1 MNSNNL
7 TVNDIKGKEALRR
20 PVVSGRPVEIASGV
34 FVIPDGGVELVPN
47 VGVIVGDRAALVVD
61 TGLGPR
67 NGAIVRAIADE
78 LAGNRPLF
86 LTLTHFHPEHG
97 FGAQAFADATI
108 IYNRKQ
114 HEEFREKA
122 AGYLAMFSAFGDAIA
137 DELAGVQFVD
147 PQIVYDGSVDLDLG
161 GKAVQLR
168 TWGPAHTRED
178 QGIYLPAEKI
188 LFVGDLVENRSFP
201 VLPFFP
207 PQETE
212 VDAREWMAVLEQL
225 QRMDVET
232 VVPGHGDVGDRG
244 LLATAHEYLAWL
256 ESETNRLADKGEDPE
271 KIPGIVVPEL
281 IARYPQWSSGAQPW
295 LIAAGVLSVLAKRA

>member
-1 MNSNNL
+1 MGSEE
-7 TVNDIKGKEALRR
+7 TRQP
-20 PVVSGRPVEIASGV
+20 PVITGRPTEIGAGV

-61 TGLGPR
+61 AGLGPR
-67 NGAIVRAIADE
+67 NGAMVRSIAEE
-78 LAGNRPLF
+78 LAGDRPLF
-86 LTLTHFHPEHG
+86 LTLTHWHPEHG

-122 AGYLAMFSAFGDAIA
+122 AGYLGMFSGLGEAIA
-137 DELAGVQFVD
+137 HELADVQFVD
-147 PQIVYDGSVDLDLG
+147 PQIVYDGAAELDLG

-188 LFVGDLVENRSFP
+188 LLVGDLVENRSHP
-201 VLPFFP
+201 VLSFFP
-207 PQETE
+207 PHETE
-212 VDAREWMAVLEQL
+212 VDARQWMAVLEQL

-232 VVPGHGDVGDRG
+232 VVPGHGELGDLG
-244 LLATAHEYLAWL
+244 LLATAHEYLAFL
-256 ESETNRLADKGEDPE
+256 ESETNRLADEGEDPE
-271 KIPGIVVPEL
+271 KIPEIVVPEL
-281 IARYPQWSSGAQPW
+281 IARYPQWNAPPQW
-295 LIAAGVLSVLAKRA
+295 LLAAGVQSVLFHRG

>member
-1 MNSNNL
+1 MSENQAPMSSEE
-7 TVNDIKGKEALRR
+7 TRQP
-20 PVVSGRPVEIASGV
+20 PVVTGRPIEIASGV

-47 VGVIVGDRAALVVD
+47 VGVIVGERAALVVD

-67 NGAIVRAIADE
+67 NGAIVRAIAE
-78 LAGNRPLF
+78 NLAGDRPLF

-122 AGYLAMFSAFGDAIA
+122 PWYLGMFSGFGDAVA
-137 DELAGVQFVD
+137 HELADVQFVD
-147 PQIVYDGSVDLDLG
+147 PQIVYEGAVDLDLG
-161 GKAVQLR
+161 GKTVQLR

-207 PQETE
+207 PHDTDG
-212 VDAREWMAVLEQL
+212 DAREWMAVLEQL
-225 QRMDVET
+225 RRMDVDT
-232 VVPGHGDVGDRG
+232 VVPGHGELGDLG
-244 LLATAHEYLAWL
+244 LLATAHQYLALL
-256 ESETNRLADKGEDPE
+256 ESETNRLADEGEDPE

-281 IARYPQWSSGAQPW
+281 IARYPQWGPAEPW
-295 LIAAGVLSVLAKRA
+295 LIATGVQSVLAHRD

>member
-1 MNSNNL
+1 MSE
-7 TVNDIKGKEALRR
+7 TQAPTSSEQTRQP

-61 TGLGPR
+61 AGLGPR
-67 NGAIVRAIADE
+67 NGATVRSIAQE
-78 LAGNRPLF
+78 LAGDRPLF

-108 IYNRKQ
+108 IYNRRQ
-114 HEEFREKA
+114 REEFREKA
-122 AGYLAMFSAFGDAIA
+122 PGYLAMFSGFGDAIA
-137 DELAGVQFVD
+137 HELADVEFVD
-147 PQIVYDGSVDLDLG
+147 PQIVYDGAVDVDLG
-161 GKAVQLR
+161 GKTVQLR

-188 LFVGDLVENRSFP
+188 LFIGDLIENRSFP

-207 PQETE
+207 PHETE
-212 VDAREWMAVLEQL
+212 VDARQWIAVLEQI

-232 VVPGHGDVGDRG
+232 VIPGHGEPGDLRA
-244 LLATAHEYLAWL
+244 LVPTQEYLAL
-256 ESETNRLADKGEDPE
+256 LVSETNRLADEGQDPQ
-271 KIPGIVVPEL
+271 KIPEIVVPEL
-281 IARYPQWSSGAQPW
+281 ISRFPDWSASEPW
-295 LIAAGVLSVLAKRA
+295 LLAAGVQSVLAHRG

>member
-1 MNSNNL
+1 MTDSDTQAINRN
-7 TVNDIKGKEALRR
+7 EALRR
-20 PVVSGRPVEIASGV
+20 PVVSGHPVEIASGV

-61 TGLGPR
+61 SGLGPR
-67 NGAIVRAIADE
+67 NGAIVRAIAEE
-78 LAGNRPLF
+78 LAGDRPLF

-97 FGAQAFADATI
+97 FGAQAFADDTI

-122 AGYLAMFSAFGDAIA
+122 AGYLGMFSGFGDAIA
-137 DELAGVQFVD
+137 HELADVQFVD
-147 PQIVYDGSVDLDLG
+147 PQIVYDGAADLDLG
-161 GKAVQLR
+161 GKTVELR

-207 PQETE
+207 PHEME

-232 VVPGHGDVGDRG
+232 VVPGHGELGDLR
-244 LLATAHEYLAWL
+244 LVATAHEYLAFL
-256 ESETNRLADKGEDPE
+256 VSETNRVADQGEDPE
-271 KIPGIVVPEL
+271 KVPAIVVPEL
-281 IARYPQWSSGAQPW
+281 IARYPQWSAGEPW
-295 LIAAGVLSVLAKRA
+295 LIAAGVQSVLAKRA